1 MGPPLPEPDFPEA
14 TPLKPGEES
23 LSAQIYAEL
32 RRLAAW
38 YIASE
43 APGHTLQPTALV
55 HEAFVRLAPG
65 SPASGLSRAQF
76 MALAARVMRNI
87 LVDHA
92 RRHQAAKRGGGA
104 DGEAWRRV
112 SLDHADSHANTCAP
126 HDILA
131 LHEALEQLAARSPRQ
146 ARVVEARFFAGLSV
160 EQTAEALGVSPR
172 TVESDWTIA
181 RAWLARALNASPG
194 RGDATT
200 GEER

>member
-1 MGPPLPEPDFPEA
+1 MDPTPEPNA
-14 TPLKPGEES
+14 GGES
-23 LSAQIYAEL
+23 LTGQIYAEL

-55 HEAFVRLAPG
+55 HEAFVRLAPT

-92 RRHQAAKRGGGA
+92 RRHQAAKRGGGD
-104 DGEAWRRV
+104 DGQAWRRV
-112 SLDHADSHANTCAP
+112 SLNHADSLANACAP
-126 HDILA
+126 HEILA

-172 TVESDWTIA
+172 TVESDWTFA
-181 RAWLARALNASPG
+181 RAWLARALNA
-194 RGDATT
+194 TT
-200 GEER
+200 GPPEDPTGV